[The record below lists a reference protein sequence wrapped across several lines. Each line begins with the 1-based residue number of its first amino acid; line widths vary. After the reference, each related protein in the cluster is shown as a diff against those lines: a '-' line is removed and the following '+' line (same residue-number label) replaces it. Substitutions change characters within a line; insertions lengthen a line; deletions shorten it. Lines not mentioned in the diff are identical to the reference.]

1 MVGHSSGAYLAVSVL
16 ADVLR
21 AAPLDPSG
29 PALNF
34 LSLGQVVPM
43 VSFSPNAG
51 RLRADLKYLAI
62 CDQPAWV
69 DVTALGDVCA
79 FALCAPV
86 AVSGVAPVPQKLLV
100 MFSAAF
106 SQTLSPARW
115 KRLRWRFPRLHFQ
128 YLCAFDHQNDYD
140 YF

>member
-1 MVGHSSGAYLAVSVL
+1 MGHSSGAYLAVSVL

-51 RLRADLKYLAI
+51 RLHADLKYLAI

-79 FALCAPV
+79 FALCDPV
-86 AVSGVAPVPQKLLV
+86 AVSGVAPVP
-100 MFSAAF
+100 
-106 SQTLSPARW
+106 
-115 KRLRWRFPRLHFQ
+115 
-128 YLCAFDHQNDYD
+128 
-140 YF
+140 

>member
-1 MVGHSSGAYLAVSVL
+1 MLGHSLGAYLAVSVL

-29 PALNF
+29 PAFNF
-34 LSLGQVVPM
+34 LSLEQVMPM

-51 RLRADLKYLAI
+51 RLRADLKYLAG
-62 CDQPAWV
+62 CDQLAWV
-69 DVTALGDVCA
+69 EVTALGDVCA
-79 FALCAPV
+79 FALCDPV
-86 AVSGVAPVPQKLLV
+86 AVSGVAPVPQKWLV
-100 MFSAAF
+100 IFSAAF

-115 KRLRWRFPRLHFQ
+115 KRLRWRFLRLHFQ